1 VDKENRESPTA
12 EKSNKENQESPAA
25 EKPGKKSLGE
35 MLVEEKLITPKQLEK
50 SLTIQQE
57 QGGKLSDILVKEG
70 LVNAETLAIML
81 SIQLNLPLIDL
92 KRHTI
97 QPKALKLIPE
107 DMARKHILIPLDI
120 VNDSLMVVMADP
132 EDIRT
137 IEDVKAQ
144 AKMRVEVS
152 LGVRS
157 DIERAININ
166 YRSSGAIEQ
175 QMSKLAPTQEEQRVD
190 APILT
195 TRTPIAETLDLLV
208 AQAVKDRTSD
218 VHIEPQE
225 DRLRIRYR
233 IDGILHDAYSFPLG
247 IHMPLVSRIKIL
259 AEMDISEQRRPQDGQ
274 FSIKI
279 GDNEVDIR
287 VATMET
293 PYGERVT
300 LRILDKSLSLFTLTE
315 LGFYPDVLNKFKTM
329 LRSPIGMILVSGP
342 TGSGKTTTLYASINE
357 LDRNERNIM
366 TIEDPIEYNFMD
378 INQTQVNKKAGIT
391 FASGL
396 RSIMRHDPDI
406 ILVGEIRDAD
416 TVTTAIQSA
425 LTGHLVLSSIH
436 ANDSVGVLSRLM
448 DLGVDAASISS
459 TLIAIAA
466 QRMVRRLC
474 TNCRT
479 PYQPPEGEM
488 QAFEKEIQEENITFY
503 TGNGCNLCANTGYRG
518 RTGIFEFLVMSE
530 SIRKMLREKKSTS
543 EIREQAIS
551 EGMTTMNK
559 DGMLKVKEGITS
571 ISEVV
576 RNVFSIS

>member
-1 VDKENRESPTA
+1 MENDKTEVSPT
-12 EKSNKENQESPAA
+12 EKTE
-25 EKPGKKSLGE
+25 KKSLGE
-35 MLVEEKLITPKQLEK
+35 MLIDEKIITREQLE
-50 SLTIQQE
+50 STLIMQRE

-70 LVNAETLAIML
+70 LVNAETLAIVL

-97 QPKALKLIPE
+97 QPKALQLIPE
-107 DMARKHILIPLDI
+107 EMARRHALIPMDI
-120 VNDSLMVVMADP
+120 VNDSLIVVMADP

-144 AKMRVEVS
+144 AKMRVEVA
-152 LGVRS
+152 LGIRS
-157 DIERAININ
+157 DIEHAINLN

-175 QMSKLAPTQEEQRVD
+175 QMNILAPQTEEKKVD
-190 APILT
+190 SPLLT
-195 TRTPIAETLDLLV
+195 ARTPIAETLDLLV
-208 AQAVKDRTSD
+208 VQATKDRTSD
-218 VHIEPQE
+218 IHIEPQE

-233 IDGILHDAYSFPLG
+233 IDGILHDTYSFPLSV
-247 IHMPLVSRIKIL
+247 HLPLVSRIKIL

-274 FSIKI
+274 FSVKI

-293 PYGERVT
+293 PNGERVT
-300 LRILDKSLSLFTLTE
+300 LRILDKSLSLFTLAE
-315 LGFYPDVLNKFKTM
+315 LGFSPDVLNTFKTM
-329 LRSPIGMILVSGP
+329 LKSPIGMILVSGP

-378 INQTQVNKKAGIT
+378 ISQTQVNKKAGIT

-396 RSIMRHDPDI
+396 RAIMRHDPDV
-406 ILVGEIRDAD
+406 ILVGEIRDTD

-436 ANDSVGVLSRLM
+436 ANDSIGVLSRLM
-448 DLGVDAASISS
+448 DLGIDEASISS
-459 TLIAIAA
+459 TLIAVAA
-466 QRMVRRLC
+466 QRMIRRLC

-479 PYQPPEGEM
+479 KYQPTEGEL
-488 QAFEKEIQEENITFY
+488 QFFEKEFPAENVVFY

-530 SIRKMLREKKSTS
+530 NIRRMLREDKSNND
-543 EIREQAIS
+543 IKEQAIA
-551 EGMTTMNK
+551 EGMVTMNR
-559 DGMLKVKEGITS
+559 DGLLKVKEGITS
-571 ISEVV
+571 ISEVQ
-576 RNVFSIS
+576 RNVFSLS

>member
-1 VDKENRESPTA
+1 MDKENRESMAA
-12 EKSNKENQESPAA
+12 EKS
-25 EKPGKKSLGE
+25 GKKSLGE
-35 MLVEEKLITPKQLEK
+35 MLVEEKLITPEQLEN
-50 SLTIQQE
+50 SLKMQRE

-70 LVNAETLAIML
+70 LVDAETLAIML

-132 EDIRT
+132 EDIHT
-137 IEDVKAQ
+137 IENVKAE
-144 AKMRVEVS
+144 ATMRVEVS

-166 YRSSGAIEQ
+166 YRSSVAIEQ

-208 AQAVKDRTSD
+208 AQAAKDRTSD

-300 LRILDKSLSLFTLTE
+300 LRILDKSLSLFTLAE

-530 SIRKMLREKKSTS
+530 SIRKMLRENKSADD
-543 EIREQAIS
+543 IRQRAIS
-551 EGMTTMNK
+551 EGMITMNK
-559 DGMLKVKEGITS
+559 DGMLKVKDGITS
-571 ISEVV
+571 ISEVL
-576 RNVFSIS
+576 RNVFSIN